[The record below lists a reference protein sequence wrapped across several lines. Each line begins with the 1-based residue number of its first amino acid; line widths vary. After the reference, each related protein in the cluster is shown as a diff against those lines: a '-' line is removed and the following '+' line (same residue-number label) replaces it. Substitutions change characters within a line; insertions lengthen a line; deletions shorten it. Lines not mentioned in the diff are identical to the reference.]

1 MLEQQQE
8 EDTSKGTRLG
18 KSEDNIPTYWLLTDM
33 PCLGMECL
41 EDLSK
46 LCSSGAVTEKPLYY
60 ELQQYWPGHWC
71 PEFYINLVFIYKYT
85 LSSGTLFT

>member
-8 EDTSKGTRLG
+8 EDSKGTRVG
-18 KSEDNIPTYWLLTDM
+18 KSEDNIPTYWLLTDI

-41 EDLSK
+41 EDISK
-46 LCSSGAVTEKPLYY
+46 LCSSGAATEYSLHY
-60 ELQQYWPGHWC
+60 ELQQYRLGHWC
-71 PEFYINLVFIYKYT
+71 PELYINLVIIYKYT